1 MYHSPIC
8 LSWFH
13 EQTSYQQPWF
23 HMMDQSVSFPWMNCT
38 LVAILIPHWND
49 LGRHKTCTWVSF
61 QLRRKKLPYSM
72 SARLPNFSSMDVQV
86 RYFSN
91 FSNVGKTSDISYFNS
106 SNQFVGYNL
115 IRLIRTIQRDATWGI
130 SKVSFNAVQSESDS
144 ALADAASM

>member
-1 MYHSPIC
+1 
-8 LSWFH
+8 
-13 EQTSYQQPWF
+13 
-23 HMMDQSVSFPWMNCT
+23 
-38 LVAILIPHWND
+38 
-49 LGRHKTCTWVSF
+49 
-61 QLRRKKLPYSM
+61 M

-144 ALADAASM
+144 ALGDAASM